1 MGGAGGAFDCS
12 AGTDAD
18 GLTVINLYVPGN
30 VGTFLG
36 KKRCKACGV
45 EKATGAKITHS
56 TEQQRVWITGTHH
69 MTIAALA
76 NYQRFVRGK
85 SPASLA
91 DILDRAVKA
100 TMGGGSYGGGGKW
113 SERAGD
119 RNHEHGRWSN
129 PHRLKPHERGSYRQK
144 DSRERERAHKQ
155 PCERSWRWRDE
166 RRERERSRER
176 SPRRRRE
183 DWHEREHPPNR
194 QPKYTVDY
202 PLRDTGVIGRIIGRG
217 GETIKKLQQDSG
229 TRIEVDRA
237 TDRVT
242 IRGNDDT
249 VSHARRM
256 LDEICSSSRSPSR
269 AQPNERSPS
278 PRRWRS
284 RSPSPQRDRRP
295 IPARQRGRHSPPR
308 EIQRRRGSHGRS
320 PPRQRLRHSHSRE
333 RDTQERSGTISLPP
347 LPHAWLGSV
356 AATAVHYEA
365 GGQWQRETLAFLMA
379 CNPLVQPD
387 GTEFRFPPD
396 KMLHPPGAAGGA
408 DMGAGAPY
416 KDVYAHFS
424 ALAARTHVK

>member
-12 AGTDAD
+12 VGTEAN
-18 GLTVINLYVPGN
+18 GLTFINLYVPGN
-30 VGTFLG
+30 VGIFLG
-36 KKRCKACGV
+36 KKRCKAYGV
-45 EKATGAKITHS
+45 EQATGAKVTHS
-56 TEQQRVWITGTHH
+56 TEQQRVWITGTQP

-76 NYQRFVRGK
+76 NYQRFVASLLPCRDT
-85 SPASLA
+85 SRHSLA

-100 TMGGGSYGGGGKW
+100 TMGGGSNGGGGKW

-155 PCERSWRWRDE
+155 PCERSWRWRGE
-166 RRERERSRER
+166 RRERERPRER

-183 DWHEREHPPNR
+183 DWHSLDWHSLQEREHPPNR
-194 QPKYTVDY
+194 
-202 PLRDTGVIGRIIGRG
+202 R
-217 GETIKKLQQDSG
+217 
-229 TRIEVDRA
+229 
-237 TDRVT
+237 
-242 IRGNDDT
+242 
-249 VSHARRM
+249 H
-256 LDEICSSSRSPSR
+256 
-269 AQPNERSPS
+269 ERSPS

>member
-1 MGGAGGAFDCS
+1 MRGPAWWWRLAVAATPTALRSGGILTRWLLSPVPARVLRLQAGAFDGCRVV
-12 AGTDAD
+12 
-18 GLTVINLYVPGN
+18 TVIGSPGSVSDARAQIESAIGGPTGIRSEVPRGMA
-30 VGTFLG
+30 LPPAPH
-36 KKRCKACGV
+36 RPGV
-45 EKATGAKITHS
+45 PRGGAPPPGA
-56 TEQQRVWITGTHH
+56 R
-69 MTIAALA
+69 
-76 NYQRFVRGK
+76 
-85 SPASLA
+85 
-91 DILDRAVKA
+91 
-100 TMGGGSYGGGGKW
+100 GGGT
-113 SERAGD
+113 R
-119 RNHEHGRWSN
+119 
-129 PHRLKPHERGSYRQK
+129 PQ
-144 DSRERERAHKQ
+144 
-155 PCERSWRWRDE
+155 
-166 RRERERSRER
+166 
-176 SPRRRRE
+176 
-183 DWHEREHPPNR
+183 
-194 QPKYTVDY
+194 YTVDY